1 MRVKSVF
8 EEECEGAISISRSR
22 FEESAGSRSSVTA
35 LTESIQDTSPRIHS
49 ESRLRTGEI
58 KNLYPMKLAPRIY
71 PWGQCFNFLI

>member
-1 MRVKSVF
+1 MQL
-8 EEECEGAISISRSR
+8 ALPRSR

-58 KNLYPMKLAPRIY
+58 KNLYPMKVAERIY
-71 PWGQCFNFLI
+71 PWGQCFNSLI